1 MKCKEPKYA
10 FLQSQHLLFKDS
22 PKIILCKNESQIYD
36 MYGVSP
42 PCRFKF
48 LPRNM
53 TKTEFYNTVNN
64 IKRGKDIDTLLLS
77 LITVVP
83 IEIFSLLGMRN
94 CEAEVIKSTT
104 RGRSLWFDWCNHFF
118 ILMLLKPE
126 IHADHDNG
134 TTLVYDT
141 LMQYNCKGGIAQAKI
156 RRPPTREDLLIQCR
170 GYKEFE
176 VYPYEQGWYTSGIV
190 DKNLRLY

>member
-64 IKRGKDIDTLLLS
+64 IKRGKDIDTFLLS
-77 LITVVP
+77 LP
-83 IEIFSLLGMRN
+83 LYQLIFSFLGMRN
-94 CEAEVIKSTT
+94 CVAEVIKSTT

-118 ILMLLKPE
+118 ILMIIEVLTNQCQIIGKSTNKFLKVSLKCS
-126 IHADHDNG
+126 
-134 TTLVYDT
+134 T
-141 LMQYNCKGGIAQAKI
+141 
-156 RRPPTREDLLIQCR
+156 
-170 GYKEFE
+170 
-176 VYPYEQGWYTSGIV
+176 IV
-190 DKNLRLY
+190 IITFQINI